1 MTQRPTDEDI
11 EALDASLPHQ
21 PLHVGVVLTGLRDP
35 AGPWGPGRAAD
46 YLDAFEAAR
55 TIARAAG
62 VEVELSAA
70 DHRPWHP
77 GRCARLTVDGRT
89 VGYAGE
95 LHPAVLERAHLPK
108 RACAVEIDIDALPLR
123 EVLPAPAVSVFPA
136 VLQDVNV
143 VVAADVP
150 AADVRSALR
159 DGAGELLEDIALFDV
174 FTGEQVGDG
183 NKSLTFS
190 LRFRASDR
198 TLTEDEANAAKLA
211 AVDAAAER
219 VGARLR

>member
-1 MTQRPTDEDI
+1 MTI
-11 EALDASLPHQ
+11 E
-21 PLHVGVVLTGLRDP
+21 LT
-35 AGPWGPGRAAD
+35 AD
-46 YLDAFEAAR
+46 
-55 TIARAAG
+55 
-62 VEVELSAA
+62 

-89 VGYAGE
+89 VGHAGE

-108 RACAVEIDIDALPLR
+108 RMCAVEIDIDALPLDV
-123 EVLPAPAVSVFPA
+123 VLPAPSVSVFPA

-143 VVAADVP
+143 VVARDVP
-150 AADVRSALR
+150 AAEVEKALR
-159 DGAGELLEDIALFDV
+159 EGAGELLEEISLFDV
-174 FTGEQVGDG
+174 FTGEQVGEG

-190 LRFRASDR
+190 LRFRAADR